1 MNDII
6 LGNTLH
12 DWAIALG
19 GVFLATVAVSVMRG
33 VIAKRLEVVAART
46 ETLADDAFVVLLRSI
61 RKTYVTI
68 LALCIAEVWLAFEPP
83 VDRNFKRIA
92 IVIAILQGFR
102 SANLLIGFWIDNHV
116 SKRGDVDR
124 TTLQALSIAAKTI
137 VFFALLL
144 VGLENLGFDIKT
156 LIAGLGVG
164 GIAIALALQNI
175 LGDLFAALSIIIDK
189 PFVVGDT
196 IAVDS
201 FEGTVD
207 HVGLK
212 TTRVKSVNGEQVI
225 FGNTDLLKSRIRNLT
240 RREGRRMVF
249 TISIAPGTSAADI
262 GRVPEIIAATIADE
276 AHATL
281 QRTHLIG
288 TGPLGFDVETSMII
302 PDPDIPKAFDVRQR
316 ILLTIYA
323 RLEDAKI
330 ELARPTTALSHVTSV
345 VI

>member
-1 MNDII
+1 MNDLI
-6 LGNTLH
+6 LGNTIH

-19 GVFLATVAVSVMRG
+19 GVLLATIAVTLLRG
-33 VIAKRLEVVAART
+33 MIVQRVEVIAAHT
-46 ETLADDAFVVLLRSI
+46 DTLADDALVVLLRSV

-68 LALCIAEVWLAFEPP
+68 LALCIAELWLAFEPP
-83 VDRNFKRIA
+83 VDRNFKRVA
-92 IVIAILQGFR
+92 IVVAILQGFR
-102 SANLLIGFWIDNHV
+102 SANLLIGFWIDNHI
-116 SKRGDVDR
+116 SQRGGVDR
-124 TTLQALSIAAKTI
+124 TTLHAVSIAAKTI
-137 VFFALLL
+137 VFFGLLL

-175 LGDLFAALSIIIDK
+175 LGDLFAALSIILDK

-240 RREGRRMVF
+240 RREGCRMVF

-262 GRVPEIIAATIADE
+262 GRVPPIITAAIAHE
-276 AHATL
+276 ANATL

-288 TGPLGFDVETSMII
+288 TGPLGFDIETSMLI
-302 PDPDIPKAFDVRQR
+302 PDPDFSTAFDVRQR
-316 ILLTIYA
+316 VLLAIYT
-323 RLEDAKI
+323 RLEEAKI
-330 ELARPTTALSHVTSV
+330 ELARPSAALTRLAPP
-345 VI
+345 IA